1 MEDGVGHMKIVFLNV
16 STSDFPENA
25 KIGEGQ
31 MPLNLLYLASYARSK
46 GHEVAVV
53 DAEIEGLDFETTKDR
68 VLAEDP
74 DLLAVTVP
82 TAMMYATDQITQ
94 LVRNESDIDIAVG
107 GYHPSALPLQTLKD
121 LDAVNFVIVGE
132 GEETLSELADALDK
146 KQSLRGIRGLVFR
159 ENGKIV
165 QNPPRP
171 RIKDLDSLPFP
182 ARDLVKTE
190 LYTLPP
196 MKRTDT
202 RNSTSLVTSRG
213 CPYDCNYCSS
223 KMVWER
229 KLTFRS
235 AENVVDEIE
244 ECIQKYN
251 LRDFNIYDDLFT
263 LVKRR
268 VIEICYEIRRR
279 KLDINWYCMG
289 RVDTISGELLHHMDR
304 AGCRQIH
311 FGLESGNQT
320 VLDSVR
326 KQTTLDHARRAVSL
340 VKKTRILATG
350 SFMIGNPGETEET
363 VNDTINFARELQL
376 DYPSFY
382 IATPYPGTDL
392 YNYALEKGIIN
403 KDVTWKD
410 FRVIS
415 KTRPLLLFGGL
426 NREQLQKLKRK
437 AYMSVYLNPN
447 YLMRRATQIRS
458 LSEVLQILKSGTLLF
473 KV

>member
-1 MEDGVGHMKIVFLNV
+1 MKIVFLNV
-16 STSDFPENA
+16 PFSNYLETIKVGDGS
-25 KIGEGQ
+25 

-46 GHEVAVV
+46 GHKVAVV
-53 DAEIEGLDFETTKDR
+53 DAETESLDFETTKER
-68 VLAEDP
+68 VLAENP
-74 DLLAVTVP
+74 DLLAMTVP
-82 TAMMYATDQITQ
+82 TPAMYPTDQLTQ
-94 LVRNESDIDIAVG
+94 LIKKDSDVKMVVG
-107 GYHPSALPLQTLKD
+107 GYHPSAIPVQTLQD
-121 LDAVNFVIVGE
+121 LEAVDFVIAGE
-132 GEETLSELADALDK
+132 GEETLADLADALETNRPLK
-146 KQSLRGIRGLVFR
+146 EVKGLVFR
-159 ENGKIV
+159 ENGRIV
-165 QNPPRP
+165 QNPTRP

-182 ARDLVKTE
+182 ARDLVKQE
-190 LYTLPP
+190 FYRLPQI
-196 MKRTDT
+196 KRITS
-202 RNSTSLVTSRG
+202 NSYATSLVTSRG

-223 KMVWER
+223 KQVWER

-244 ECIQKYN
+244 ECVEKYN
-251 LRDFNIYDDLFT
+251 VRDFTIYDDLFT

-326 KQTTLDHARRAVSL
+326 KQTTLDHARRAMKL
-340 VKKTRILATG
+340 MKKTRIMAAG

-426 NREQLQKLKRK
+426 DREQLQKLKRK